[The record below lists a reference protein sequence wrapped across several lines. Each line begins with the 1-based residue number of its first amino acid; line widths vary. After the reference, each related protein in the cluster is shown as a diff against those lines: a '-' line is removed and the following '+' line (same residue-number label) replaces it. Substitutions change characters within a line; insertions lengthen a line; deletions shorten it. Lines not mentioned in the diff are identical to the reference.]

1 MLMYYYIIRIK
12 ALINICVVKGEI
24 FSWVC
29 KNMYMG
35 VWKYVCVCENVD
47 HSISISIDFLLTM
60 KLIIFIQIILITDS
74 KNSFEK

>member
-1 MLMYYYIIRIK
+1 MLMYYCIIRIK
-12 ALINICVVKGEI
+12 DLINICVVKGEI

-47 HSISISIDFLLTM
+47 HTISVSIDLLLM